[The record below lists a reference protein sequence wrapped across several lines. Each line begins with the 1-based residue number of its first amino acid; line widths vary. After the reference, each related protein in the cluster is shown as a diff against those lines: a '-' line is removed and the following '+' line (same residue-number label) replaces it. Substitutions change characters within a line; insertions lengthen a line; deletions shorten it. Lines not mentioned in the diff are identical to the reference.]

1 MTAYPFTPSDA
12 EERIKES
19 IKPVEFKFSDFG
31 TGFMDENLPAI
42 AIDYLMNHQDFPA
55 DENYNPKQDPQ
66 LRPYEDYYD
75 LFMFSKSAAESTA
88 IIDKITKQA
97 EHNYASPWYHLGR
110 ITGAFLD
117 PSTALLFTKAG
128 QSAKIFVTAFTA

>member
-42 AIDYLMNHQDFPA
+42 AIDYLMNHHILQGLVLMLI
-55 DENYNPKQDPQ
+55 Q
-66 LRPYEDYYD
+66 LQPIFFELLLIHR
-75 LFMFSKSAAESTA
+75 
-88 IIDKITKQA
+88 
-97 EHNYASPWYHLGR
+97 
-110 ITGAFLD
+110 
-117 PSTALLFTKAG
+117 LLFLG
-128 QSAKIFVTAFTA
+128 MNH

>member
-42 AIDYLMNHQDFPA
+42 AIDYLMNHQ
-55 DENYNPKQDPQ
+55 EQN
-66 LRPYEDYYD
+66 
-75 LFMFSKSAAESTA
+75 
-88 IIDKITKQA
+88 
-97 EHNYASPWYHLGR
+97 
-110 ITGAFLD
+110 
-117 PSTALLFTKAG
+117 
-128 QSAKIFVTAFTA
+128 

>member
-75 LFMFSKSAAESTA
+75 LFMFSKSPEEAPA
-88 IIDKITKQA
+88 IIDKFTKQG
-97 EHNYASPWYHLGR
+97 ENNFHGHC
-110 ITGAFLD
+110 
-117 PSTALLFTKAG
+117 
-128 QSAKIFVTAFTA
+128 

>member
-55 DENYNPKQDPQ
+55 DENYNPKQDHNLDHMKIIMIYLCLVKVQ
-66 LRPYEDYYD
+66 LS
-75 LFMFSKSAAESTA
+75 L
-88 IIDKITKQA
+88 Q
-97 EHNYASPWYHLGR
+97 
-110 ITGAFLD
+110 
-117 PSTALLFTKAG
+117 LL
-128 QSAKIFVTAFTA
+128 